1 MYVLMYV
8 YVCICTCLYVCEYV
22 IRLQTMECFLRTPV
36 CLELND
42 L

>member
-8 YVCICTCLYVCEYV
+8 YVCICTCFFVHEYV
-22 IRLQTMECFLRTPV
+22 IRLQTIESFLRTPV
-36 CLELND
+36 FLELND